1 MESPN
6 IFKYATSELS
16 QDAVICYFAEW
27 ANPTY
32 KEHPMHKVGQ
42 LFVQKMLDKW
52 DVTNTIDKVEV
63 YRQYK
68 NIDVLLVINE
78 KYAMII
84 EDKTYSSEHSNQLN
98 KYKESVQTD
107 KNFKDYEIKGIY
119 FKKSNQSYIKNVTD
133 SRFKPFFRDDI
144 ISFIESCPK
153 NITDTIFTNFRDSIE
168 EYQKNI
174 DSWETLP
181 VAEWTWN
188 SWEGFYE
195 YLSSK
200 FENKFHYGYVANQ
213 SGGFLGASWAWTDW
227 EDCVVQ
233 LQIEGNKKGD
243 KFVFKIRA
251 KDNTKDID
259 MRFYRN
265 RWHSLLIEN
274 AEKMGINGVKK
285 PARFGYGTYMTC
297 CIIEQEDWLGNDT
310 DVINIDEVLARL
322 EQYKEL
328 IIECSKQK

>member
-1 MESPN
+1 
-6 IFKYATSELS
+6 
-16 QDAVICYFAEW
+16 
-27 ANPTY
+27 
-32 KEHPMHKVGQ
+32 MHKVGQ

-68 NIDVLLVINE
+68 NIDVLLVINK

-181 VAEWTWN
+181 IAKWTWN

-195 YLSSK
+195 CLSSRFK
-200 FENKFHYGYVANQ
+200 NKFHYGYVANQ